1 MTKWFSKTAAFSHR
15 PLEECS
21 SSSQNPSFPS
31 SFSSSSTFR
40 TTPLMHDISSSS
52 SPIHTLHT
60 THTLI
65 EDHNPL
71 TREEEEQQQSSS
83 HNIMMEDLELTNSQQ
98 QEHQQEQ
105 QLVEKQQKVQE
116 LALRYPSLFQ
126 QILVFED
133 DESQCPICLELY
145 NEENPEVKCKCGHGF
160 HLQCSEEWRQR
171 SSECPVCFRK
181 LIYDFEEEELPK
193 ESEHST
199 IKSNRNSNVRN
210 SSTYYNMNEP
220 LVRTRESTQR
230 RRLFV
235 LGNGGNGGGRTNML
249 KRMFRCLCCCCCCC

>member
-1 MTKWFSKTAAFSHR
+1 
-15 PLEECS
+15 
-21 SSSQNPSFPS
+21 
-31 SFSSSSTFR
+31 
-40 TTPLMHDISSSS
+40 MHDISSSS

-83 HNIMMEDLELTNSQQ
+83 HNIMMEDVRNMTRISSSSSSSSQKQNHPLKKQLELTNSQQ

-249 KRMFRCLCCCCCCC
+249 KRMFR